1 MVYNFGAGP
10 AMLPIPV
17 MEQIQEEFLNFQDM
31 GVSLIEISHRSKE
44 FGALLEET
52 DALFKELVNLPEN
65 YKILYVHGGAQMQ
78 FSAVPLNLISRKPAK
93 KAFYFETGNFASVAR
108 KEAEKYGDILVAA
121 SSEKT
126 NHDRIP
132 VFDKT
137 VVTEDASYAYITSN
151 NTIYGTRWSEFPDF
165 GETPLVVDATSEI
178 LSRQMD
184 YSKFGLIFG
193 GTQKNLGP
201 SGLAMVIVRED
212 LLQYAESNTPKL
224 LDYSIYEKNHSLA
237 NTNNTFAIYAIRLV
251 LGWLK
256 DLGGVAA
263 IEEINEKK
271 AKILYDIIDNSSF
284 YKGHAQ
290 PDSRSAMNV
299 TFNVPSQE
307 QLDLFLKQA
316 LSNGLYALKGHRKIG
331 GARASIYNAMPI
343 EGVQSLADF
352 MLEFERKQG

>member
-17 MEQIQEEFLNFQDM
+17 MERIQEEFLNFQDM

-121 SSEKT
+121 SSDKT
-126 NHDRIP
+126 NYDRIP
-132 VFDKT
+132 DFDKA

-151 NTIYGTRWSEFPDF
+151 NTIYGTRWNEFPDF

-212 LLQYAESNTPKL
+212 LLQYVESNTPKL

-290 PDSRSAMNV
+290 PDSRSTMNV
-299 TFNVPSQE
+299 TFNLPSQE

-352 MLEFERKQG
+352 MLEFKRKQG